1 MLICYLNNTIA
12 MKLIFHLVVGALASL
27 IASVEATDYF
37 VKNGGDD
44 TASGVSFEQAW
55 KSLDR
60 ANTARLAP
68 GDRLY
73 LAAGEIFTGQLTL
86 RGESTAEGGLPPIE
100 VRTFGPGRANVHSPE
115 GSALVFENLGGIVVE
130 DLIITGS
137 GVPNMT
143 TVGVHFRNSLTDDI
157 KLANIRVSGL
167 DVSGFGR
174 AGILIEGAAPD
185 RSRSGFENVEI
196 LNTVV
201 HHNFR
206 SGLEFT
212 GVYDG
217 PHPGMCHRHVV
228 VRHCIAHHNS
238 GHPEMRT
245 HSGSGI
251 IIADVQDGLVEGCEA
266 YENGALCQAP
276 KGGPVGIW
284 AVVSDRITFRHC
296 LSHHNRTNT
305 LDGGGFDFDIGI
317 TNSLME
323 DCLSHDND
331 GPGFLLYTQ
340 GTAPRL
346 FENNTVRQCISRNDG
361 QKNDYGGFYIGH
373 HLNPD
378 GVRNIVIEDC
388 RVEITATG
396 VPNRAAITIFG
407 AQGVHFA
414 RNQIITTGGVWFVN
428 TYDKR
433 EAMSFDDNRF
443 TATDDTWRLSWAGE
457 IIENMQRW
465 VEALAGEE
473 PKKQDSGN

>member
-1 MLICYLNNTIA
+1 
-12 MKLIFHLVVGALASL
+12 MKLNFHLGVGALAIL
-27 IASVEATDYF
+27 IASSGATDFYM
-37 VKNGGDD
+37 KGGGNDE
-44 TASGVSFEQAW
+44 ASGVSLEQAW
-55 KSLDR
+55 RTLER
-60 ANTARLAP
+60 ANSAQFAP
-68 GDRLY
+68 GDRLL
-73 LAAGEIFTGQLTL
+73 LAAGEIFTGHLAI
-86 RGESTAEGGLPPIE
+86 RGESLAEGGLPPIE
-100 VRTFGPGRANVHSPE
+100 VRGFGAGRANIHTPE
-115 GSALVFENLGGIVVE
+115 GSALLFENIGGIVLE
-130 DLIITGS
+130 DLVIS
-137 GVPNMT
+137 GPGVADT
-143 TVGVHFRNSLTDDI
+143 VTVGVHFRNSLPGDV
-157 KLANIRVSGL
+157 KLSGIRVSGL

-201 HHNFR
+201 HDNFR

-217 PHPGMCHRHVV
+217 PHPGMCHRNVV
-228 VRHCIAHHNS
+228 VRRCIAHHNS

-251 IIADVQDGLVEGCEA
+251 ILADVDGGLVEGCEA

-331 GPGFLLYTQ
+331 GPGFLLYTY
-340 GTAPRL
+340 GGAPRL
-346 FENNTVRQCISRNDG
+346 FEKNTIRHCISRNDG
-361 QKNDYGGFYIGH
+361 QKNDYGGFFIGQH
-373 HLNPD
+373 FNPD

-388 RVEITATG
+388 RVEITANT
-396 VPNRAAITIFG
+396 VPTRAAITVFG
-407 AQGVHFA
+407 AQDVHFA
-414 RNQIITTGGVWFVN
+414 RNEIITTGGVWFVN
-428 TYDKR
+428 ANDKR
-433 EAMSFDDNRF
+433 DVMSFDDNRF
-443 TATDDTWRLSWAGE
+443 TTTDDAWRLSWAGE
-457 IIENMQRW
+457 IIESVQRW
-465 VEALAGEE
+465 VEALAG
-473 PKKQDSGN
+473 DSGD